1 MITFKALGALL
12 DYPTA
17 ELQQAANE
25 IEQALGEERA
35 LPAAELDGVRAFV
48 DRLRGSEIMDLQE
61 YWIGLFDRSK
71 RLALHLY
78 EHSYGESRDRGP
90 AMVNLALTY
99 RMNGFELNAS
109 EMPDYLPLFLEFL
122 SVIPEVHARRYL
134 TDAIEIIEALRV
146 RLEERDSTY
155 ATLLGALVTLAS
167 RDADEAEVDAILA
180 SEPQDPKD
188 LEELD
193 REWAEDPVDFSAGS
207 ALKDCPYAGV
217 AARDRAMELAR
228 AGAK

>member
-1 MITFKALGALL
+1 MITFKALAALL
-12 DYPTA
+12 DYPTP
-17 ELQQAANE
+17 ELQIALDE
-25 IEQALGEERA
+25 VEQAIVEERA
-35 LPAAELDGVRAFV
+35 LPAGELDGVRALIE
-48 DRLRGSEIMDLQE
+48 RLRRSDIMDAQE

-78 EHSYGESRDRGP
+78 EHSYGESRDRGQ

-134 TDAIEIIEALRV
+134 TDAIAIIEALRI

-155 ATLLGALVTLAS
+155 AALLTALVTLAS
-167 RDADEAEVDAILA
+167 KEADIDEVEAILA
-180 SEPQDPKD
+180 DEPQDPAD
-188 LEELD
+188 LEALD
-193 REWAEDPVDFSAGS
+193 KEWAEEPVDFTAGS
-207 ALKDCPYAGV
+207 ALKDCPYAGA
-217 AARDRAMELAR
+217 AARDRAAQF
-228 AGAK
+228 AGAGA

>member
-1 MITFKALGALL
+1 MISFKALGVLL
-12 DYPTA
+12 DYPLA
-17 ELQQAANE
+17 EVQLAADE
-25 IEQALGEERA
+25 IEQALAEERA
-35 LPAAELDGVRAFV
+35 LPAAELDGVRAFIE
-48 DRLRGSEIMDLQE
+48 RLRRSDIMDLQE

-78 EHSYGESRDRGP
+78 EHSHGESRDRGQ

-99 RMNGFELNAS
+99 RMNGFELNAA

-155 ATLLGALVTLAS
+155 AALLAALVTLAT
-167 RDADEAEVDAILA
+167 RQADEGEVEAILA
-180 SEPQDPKD
+180 TEPRDPED
-188 LEELD
+188 LEQLD
-193 REWAEDPVDFSAGS
+193 REWAEEPVDFTAGS
-207 ALKDCPYAGV
+207 ALKDCPYAGA
-217 AARDRAMELAR
+217 AARDRAAELAR
-228 AGAK
+228 AGA

>member
-78 EHSYGESRDRGP
+78 EHSYGESRDRGQ

-188 LEELD
+188 LEELG

-217 AARDRAMELAR
+217 TARDRAMELAR

>member
-1 MITFKALGALL
+1 MISFKALGALL

-17 ELQQAANE
+17 DLQAAADE
-25 IEQALGEERA
+25 IEQALCEERA
-35 LPAAELDGVRAFV
+35 LGRAELGDVRAMI
-48 DRLRGSEIMDLQE
+48 DRLRSSDIMDLQE

-78 EHSYGESRDRGP
+78 EHSYGESRDRGQ

-99 RMNGFELNAS
+99 RMNGFELNAA

-134 TDAIEIIEALRV
+134 TDAIEIIEALRI

-155 ATLLGALVTLAS
+155 AALLGALVTLAS
-167 RDADEAEVDAILA
+167 READGSEVKAILA
-180 SEPQDPKD
+180 QEPRDPAD

-193 REWAEDPVDFSAGS
+193 REWAEEPVDFAAGS
-207 ALKDCPYAGV
+207 ALKDCRYAGATV
-217 AARDRAMELAR
+217 RDRAAELAR
-228 AGAK
+228 AGA

>member
-1 MITFKALGALL
+1 MITFKAIGALI

-17 ELQQAANE
+17 DLQAAADE
-25 IEQALGEERA
+25 IEQALREERA
-35 LPAAELDGVRAFV
+35 LPAAELEGVCAFIS
-48 DRLRGSEIMDLQE
+48 RLRGTDIMDLQE

-78 EHSYGESRDRGP
+78 EHSYGESRDRGQ

-134 TDAIEIIEALRV
+134 TDAIEIIEALRI

-155 ATLLGALVTLAS
+155 AALLGALVALAA
-167 RDADEAEVDAILA
+167 RHADEAEVEAILA
-180 SEPQDPKD
+180 NEPQDPKD

-193 REWAEDPVDFSAGS
+193 REWAEEPVDFSAGS
-207 ALKDCPYAGV
+207 ALKDCPYAG
-217 AARDRAMELAR
+217 ATARDRAAEFAR
-228 AGAK
+228 SGA

>member
-12 DYPTA
+12 DYPTP
-17 ELQQAANE
+17 ELQIALDE
-25 IEQALGEERA
+25 VEQAIVEERA
-35 LPAAELDGVRAFV
+35 LPAGELDGVRALIE
-48 DRLRGSEIMDLQE
+48 RLRRSDIMDAQE

-78 EHSYGESRDRGP
+78 EHSYGESRDRGQ

-99 RMNGFELNAS
+99 RMNGFELNAA

-134 TDAIEIIEALRV
+134 TDAVEIIEALRI

-155 ATLLGALVTLAS
+155 AAVLAALVTLAS
-167 RDADEAEVDAILA
+167 RDVDDAEVEAILA
-180 SEPQDPKD
+180 GEPEDPAD
-188 LEELD
+188 LEALD
-193 REWAEDPVDFSAGS
+193 KEWAEEPVDFSAGS
-207 ALKDCPYAGV
+207 ALKDCPYAG
-217 AARDRAMELAR
+217 ATARDRAAELAR
-228 AGAK
+228 AGA

>member
-1 MITFKALGALL
+1 MISFKALGALL

-17 ELQQAANE
+17 ELQSALDE

-35 LPAAELDGVRAFV
+35 IPAAELEGVRAFME
-48 DRLRGSEIMDLQE
+48 RLRRADIMDTQE

-78 EHSYGESRDRGP
+78 EHSHGESRDRGQ

-99 RMNGFELNAS
+99 RMNGFELNAA
-109 EMPDYLPLFLEFL
+109 EMPDYLPLLLEFL

-134 TDAIEIIEALRV
+134 TDAIEIIEALRI

-155 ATLLGALVTLAS
+155 AALLGALVTLAQ
-167 RDADEAEVDAILA
+167 READDSEVEAILA
-180 SEPQDPKD
+180 AEPEDPKD

-193 REWAEDPVDFSAGS
+193 KEWAEEPVDFTAGS
-207 ALKDCPYAGV
+207 ALKDCPYSGDAV
-217 AARDRAMELAR
+217 RNRTAELAR
-228 AGAK
+228 AGA